1 MADKSSASSSEGAF
15 LGVGIE
21 KEDKGGFF
29 VKGKCAI
36 SGIFPLACSYP
47 LFNRIYINQGTW
59 NPLESAP
66 RAGFDFFS
74 FPCYVFF
81 HDPIDG
87 FRKRSKKMI
96 SLAIVEDDPK
106 DLENLLSL
114 LERFRKEKG
123 EDIELLCY
131 SNGEAFLEAFHR
143 KPCDLVFLDVQLKGM
158 DGMKVASRIRED
170 NKEVAIIFTT
180 QLAGLAIE
188 GYKYAALDYFVKPVR
203 YEDLSFRLSSL
214 LRKAKSE
221 EERIAIP
228 YKGGV
233 KIIPLSEL
241 LYIESFGHDMV
252 YHLVDGEFTVR
263 DKNIKKLESLLA
275 KKGFARCNISYIVN
289 FRHCK
294 GIFEG
299 MVQVGEVK
307 LPISR
312 ARMKSFTTA
321 LLDYLSTNGG
331 IL

>member
-1 MADKSSASSSEGAF
+1 MHETD
-15 LGVGIE
+15 
-21 KEDKGGFF
+21 
-29 VKGKCAI
+29 
-36 SGIFPLACSYP
+36 
-47 LFNRIYINQGTW
+47 
-59 NPLESAP
+59 
-66 RAGFDFFS
+66 
-74 FPCYVFF
+74 
-81 HDPIDG
+81 
-87 FRKRSKKMI
+87 
-96 SLAIVEDDPK
+96 
-106 DLENLLSL
+106 
-114 LERFRKEKG
+114 
-123 EDIELLCY
+123 
-131 SNGEAFLEAFHR
+131 
-143 KPCDLVFLDVQLKGM
+143 
-158 DGMKVASRIRED
+158 
-170 NKEVAIIFTT
+170 
-180 QLAGLAIE
+180 AGLLRLPWIME
-188 GYKYAALDYFVKPVR
+188 R
-203 YEDLSFRLSSL
+203 NRSTIYEDLSFRLSSL